1 MTAIRR
7 RRPSPRLVLAAGVLG
22 LAGVV
27 VIAAAVMTPAPRRPA
42 PVTGSA
48 SDRPGGNGTAAPSGS
63 PILTMADLLDPSD
76 PAPTPEVTP
85 PATPGPTTAATPA
98 ATPGPTTAATPAATP
113 EPAARVPVDL
123 DIVRHPNRVFAHE
136 IKVTWCASA
145 GVQMTLAIL
154 GLGDTSRAFQREI
167 QGRVGRW
174 DSYADSHNGRWGP
187 TAMTRALAAYGAK
200 GYEVRVYNTRQG
212 ALRAAARAIVKTG
225 APVIL
230 LAWRGA
236 HTWVMTGFRADAD
249 PAVFSDAT
257 IKGAYILD
265 PWYPSVS
272 SIWGP
277 SDPPG
282 TFQNNAEMVR
292 NYLRWKRPEGKYP
305 GRDGKFIVVVPTVR
319 VGPAD

>member
-7 RRPSPRLVLAAGVLG
+7 QRPSGRLVVATGILG
-22 LAGVV
+22 LAGMLV
-27 VIAAAVMTPAPRRPA
+27 AAATITVMPSGRVA
-42 PVTGSA
+42 PVIGTVGDRAQA
-48 SDRPGGNGTAAPSGS
+48 SEPPPPSG
-63 PILTMADLLDPSD
+63 
-76 PAPTPEVTP
+76 
-85 PATPGPTTAATPA
+85 TPA
-98 ATPGPTTAATPAATP
+98 ATEGAVLSATDSIATPA
-113 EPAARVPVDL
+113 PAPTASAPPTRDPSPVRASLDV
-123 DIVRHPNRVFAHE
+123 DIVTDHKAVFAHE
-136 IKVTWCASA
+136 IKKTWCASA

-154 GLGDTSRAFQREI
+154 GLGDTSPALQREI

-187 TAMTRALAAYGAK
+187 TAMARALAAYGAK
-200 GYEVRVYNTRQG
+200 GYEVRTYKTRQG
-212 ALRAAARAIVKTG
+212 ALRGAAKAIEETG

-249 PAVFSDAT
+249 PAIFADAT

-272 SIWGP
+272 SIWGR

-282 TFQNNAEMVR
+282 TFQDNAEMVR
-292 NYLRWKRPEGKYP
+292 NYLPWKRPEGKYP
-305 GRDGKFIVVVPTVR
+305 GRDGLFVAVVPTVAI
-319 VGPAD
+319 GPAN